1 MLYFFIIAKFYEKE
15 AKGMKWLKTS
25 ILALFLSFVFSIG
38 NNTAEA
44 ITSSECN
51 QSSVVKKSYINVP
64 VATLWKEPGSKRS
77 IDQSV
82 LSIPVDMRKW
92 TSSMSN
98 VQKRIWLTGKTESQ
112 ALYGQEV
119 QILGTKGEWVQIAI
133 KDQATVKNKYGYL
146 GWLPKEQ
153 IHTGLLKYEKCPV
166 AIVKA
171 RTTHL
176 YDDKQKKDL
185 EISFNTKLP
194 VISEEQNWVQVN
206 TPTNQVKW
214 VKKTDVNIYTSKA
227 EFPKPTGTDLVM
239 TAKQFL
245 GLSYLWSGT
254 SAYGFDCSGFTFS
267 IYKSYGMHL
276 PRDASEQYKRGKPV
290 LKTNLQPGDLLFFAT
305 NHGKGKVH
313 HVAMYIGNGKMIH
326 SPEAGKQVEIIP
338 IDTPSYK
345 KEFAGARRYI

>member
-1 MLYFFIIAKFYEKE
+1 M
-15 AKGMKWLKTS
+15 
-25 ILALFLSFVFSIG
+25 
-38 NNTAEA
+38 
-44 ITSSECN
+44 
-51 QSSVVKKSYINVP
+51 
-64 VATLWKEPGSKRS
+64 
-77 IDQSV
+77 
-82 LSIPVDMRKW
+82 
-92 TSSMSN
+92 
-98 VQKRIWLTGKTESQ
+98 
-112 ALYGQEV
+112 
-119 QILGTKGEWVQIAI
+119 
-133 KDQATVKNKYGYL
+133 
-146 GWLPKEQ
+146 
-153 IHTGLLKYEKCPV
+153 
-166 AIVKA
+166 
-171 RTTHL
+171 
-176 YDDKQKKDL
+176 

-326 SPEAGKQVEIIP
+326 SPEEGKQVEIIS

>member
-1 MLYFFIIAKFYEKE
+1 
-15 AKGMKWLKTS
+15 MKWLKTS

-133 KDQATVKNKYGYL
+133 KDQATVKN
-146 GWLPKEQ
+146 
-153 IHTGLLKYEKCPV
+153 
-166 AIVKA
+166 
-171 RTTHL
+171 
-176 YDDKQKKDL
+176 
-185 EISFNTKLP
+185 
-194 VISEEQNWVQVN
+194 
-206 TPTNQVKW
+206 
-214 VKKTDVNIYTSKA
+214 
-227 EFPKPTGTDLVM
+227 
-239 TAKQFL
+239 
-245 GLSYLWSGT
+245 
-254 SAYGFDCSGFTFS
+254 
-267 IYKSYGMHL
+267 
-276 PRDASEQYKRGKPV
+276 
-290 LKTNLQPGDLLFFAT
+290 
-305 NHGKGKVH
+305 
-313 HVAMYIGNGKMIH
+313 
-326 SPEAGKQVEIIP
+326 
-338 IDTPSYK
+338 
-345 KEFAGARRYI
+345 